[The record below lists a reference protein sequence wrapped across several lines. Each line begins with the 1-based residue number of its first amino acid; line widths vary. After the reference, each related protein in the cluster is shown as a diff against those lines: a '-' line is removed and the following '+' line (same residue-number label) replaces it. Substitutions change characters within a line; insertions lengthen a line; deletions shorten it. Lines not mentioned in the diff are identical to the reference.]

1 MDENIY
7 KVVLSDGT
15 EIGNLKLNGNNFIS
29 AEPIDGSVFVG
40 NCSPVKISNGASEEI
55 HDYMELVQVIEQ
67 NPGEYW
73 FVLRDISEEEIARTK
88 MQADIEYVAMM
99 SGIEL

>member
-29 AEPIDGSVFVG
+29 AEPIDGSAFVG
-40 NCSPVKISNGASEEI
+40 NCSPVTISNGTSEEI
-55 HDYMELVQVIEQ
+55 HDHMELVQVIEQ
-67 NPGEYW
+67 IPGEYW